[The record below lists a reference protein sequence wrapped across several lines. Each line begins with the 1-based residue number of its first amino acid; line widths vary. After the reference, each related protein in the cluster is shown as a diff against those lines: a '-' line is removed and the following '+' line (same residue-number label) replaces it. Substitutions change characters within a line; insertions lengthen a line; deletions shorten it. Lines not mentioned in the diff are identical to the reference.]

1 MCGITGS
8 INWQADIV
16 LDAMVAA
23 QHHRGPDD
31 SGTWLG
37 DTRSGQRIGLG
48 SRRLAILDISDAGHM
63 PMSSDDGLL
72 TIVFNGEIYNYREL
86 RQDLESS
93 GHRFHSNCDTE
104 VVLHMYQQFGPAC
117 VQRLNGMFAIAIW
130 NETTQ
135 QLFLARDHFGIKPLY
150 YCAADDR
157 FAFSSEIKSFLPLPG
172 FTKSID
178 REALHQ
184 YLTFLWVPDPLTLFE
199 GVLKMPPGHY
209 GVYESGKLTLTRYWD
224 LQCPEAEH
232 EFTKDETAL
241 THEVRERFSAV
252 VKSQMVS
259 DVPLGAFLSAGLD
272 SSSILA
278 CMKQHTSEPI
288 RTFTVAFPEKYTKGD
303 VRLDDTSVAART
315 AKSYGCIHSEI
326 LVEPNVVDLLPKL
339 VWHMDEP
346 VADPAIITAYLVNRD
361 ARQDVTVLL
370 SGVGG
375 DELFGGYRKYQ
386 AHELAKRYQ
395 RIPASVRKHL
405 IEPAV
410 NALPPLS
417 NTALKGYIRLAKKM
431 VRSGSMEPRER
442 FITDSVYMSEQLID
456 LLYTDEAKAMCG
468 QPDPQQRHRD
478 FFDNVRDADFL
489 NQMLYVDTKAF
500 MNSLNLT
507 YNDKMS
513 MASSV
518 EVRVPFLDWGFAE
531 WVAQEIPPHL
541 KIKGDTTKHILREA
555 MRPWLPAEVLTQNKA
570 GFFAPIDHWLNNDL
584 HEMVD
589 DLLSV
594 QQVEKRGLFRP
605 EQVNRMVREQRTGKQ
620 DWSMQIWQLL
630 TLELWMQAFLD

>member
-8 INWQADIV
+8 INWQADTV
-16 LDAMVAA
+16 LDAMVEA
-23 QHHRGPDD
+23 QRHRGPDD
-31 SGTWLG
+31 GGTWLTTTATG
-37 DTRSGQRIGLG
+37 ERVGLG
-48 SRRLAILDISDAGHM
+48 SRRLAILDISTAGHM
-63 PMSSDDGLL
+63 PMSSADGQQ

-86 RQDLESS
+86 RQELESC
-93 GHRFHSNCDTE
+93 GHQFHSDCDTE
-104 VVLHMYQQFGPAC
+104 VVLHMYLEFGTDC
-117 VQRLNGMFAIAIW
+117 VKRLNGMFAIAIW
-130 NETTQ
+130 DEVEQ

-150 YCAADDR
+150 YTLANGQ
-157 FAFSSEIKSFLPLPG
+157 FAFASEIKSFLPLPG
-172 FTKSID
+172 FRKAIN

-184 YLTFLWVPDPLTLFE
+184 YLTFLWVPDPLTLFD
-199 GVLKMPPGHY
+199 GVLKMPPGHFGLY
-209 GVYESGKLTLTRYWD
+209 KSGQLTLTSYWD
-224 LQCPEAEH
+224 LQFPPADHHFEQSEA
-232 EFTKDETAL
+232 AL
-241 THEVRERFSAV
+241 TDEVRERFSAV

-303 VRLDDTSVAART
+303 VRLDDTTVAART
-315 AKSYGCIHSEI
+315 AASFGCIHSEI
-326 LVEPNVVDLLPKL
+326 MVEPNVVDLLPHL
-339 VWHMDEP
+339 IWHMDEP
-346 VADPAIITAYLVNRD
+346 VSDPAIITAYLVNRE

-395 RIPASVRKHL
+395 KIPAPLRKHL
-405 IEPAV
+405 IEPAI

-417 NTALKGYIRLAKKM
+417 GSALKSHIRLAKKM

-442 FITDSVYMSEQLID
+442 FITDSVYMSEQLVHS
-456 LLYTDEAKAMCG
+456 LYTEETQALCG
-468 QPDPQQRHRD
+468 QSAPQLRHMEY
-478 FFDNVRDADFL
+478 FDNVQDADFL

-518 EVRVPFLDWGFAE
+518 EVRVPFLDWEFAD
-531 WVAQEIPPHL
+531 WVAQEVPPNL
-541 KIKGDTTKHILREA
+541 KIKGGTTKHILREA
-555 MRPWLPAEVLTQNKA
+555 MRPWLPAEVLTQKKA
-570 GFFAPIDHWLNNDL
+570 GFFAPIDHWLANDL
-584 HEMVD
+584 SDMVN

-594 QQVEKRGLFRP
+594 AQVEHRGLFRA
-605 EQVNRMVREQRTGKQ
+605 EQVSRMVQEQQTGKH